1 MSEKYQRKETRRL
14 KRKQALVK
22 KPRQRTGDY
31 RIFVG
36 AFPSGELANRLQT
49 VREDVDAK
57 TAKITAPHVT
67 LAGTYWRSGPAT
79 VKNEANIITQL
90 TLLAPKLSPFELQ
103 LENIRTFG
111 HRVLYLGVEQS
122 PSLLAMR
129 SALIKILGEDKHRRF
144 TPHLTLAMRLKRPL
158 FDDALAKLRE
168 SEWGNGRFTAPINE
182 LHLMQRGPD
191 DPAWRS
197 ILTIPLAKT

>member
-1 MSEKYQRKETRRL
+1 MSEKFKRKEFRRHKQ
-14 KRKQALVK
+14 KRPLTK

-36 AFPSGELANRLQT
+36 AFPTGELATNLQSI
-49 VREDVDAK
+49 REELDVK

-79 VKNEANIITQL
+79 VKNEANIITQFR
-90 TLLAPKLSPFELQ
+90 LLAPKLSPFELQ
-103 LENIRTFG
+103 LQNIRTFG
-111 HRVLYLGVEQS
+111 HRVLYLGVEQR
-122 PSLLAMR
+122 PELLAMR
-129 SALIKILGEDKHRRF
+129 TALIKILGEDKHRRF

-158 FDDALAKLRE
+158 FDEALTKLRE
-168 SEWGNGRFTAPINE
+168 SEWGNGRFTSPINE

-197 ILTIPLAKT
+197 ILTIPLNG